1 MFLSDAVQMEG
12 QAIRRIPL
20 THVAYKRHLEMAF
33 IILTAHLA
41 PHFALHLG
49 EKPKCRHLSDPED
62 LYRM

>member
-1 MFLSDAVQMEG
+1 MFLSAVQMEG

-49 EKPKCRHLSDPED
+49 AEMPAFE
-62 LYRM
+62 